1 MISIVNFVLVQGNYD
16 THLEAPLNIFIKPCN
31 QVKLAAFNFVGLMES
46 LELELKIKSKNI
58 MMTRICLGGVN
69 TPMIQSLGDGMR

>member
-1 MISIVNFVLVQGNYD
+1 
-16 THLEAPLNIFIKPCN
+16 
-31 QVKLAAFNFVGLMES
+31 MES

-58 MMTRICLGGVN
+58 MMTRIGLGGVN